1 MGSASVGAPKL
12 LGETNRR
19 IDCRECVACWS
30 KALAIFSQV
39 PAAAVAC
46 GGPLRSGYGDGHVL
60 SFSDCGSRSLRV
72 SLLGFTGQADATTRL
87 TLKASPSLTILAQNS
102 ENSEVQNLLEPQ
114 SDSGVPGGPSQP
126 TPEDQPAAGGNAGPA
141 SGRRRR
147 DERDRPGRGQVAQRC
162 YRHGSATDLPLG

>member
-1 MGSASVGAPKL
+1 MFYRL
-12 LGETNRR
+12 LTAG
-19 IDCRECVACWS
+19 
-30 KALAIFSQV
+30 
-39 PAAAVAC
+39 AAVCA
-46 GGPLRSGYGDGHVL
+46 
-60 SFSDCGSRSLRV
+60 F

-126 TPEDQPAAGGNAGPA
+126 TPEDQPAAGCTNAGPA
-141 SGRRRR
+141 SGRRRWR

>member
-1 MGSASVGAPKL
+1 MGSASVGAPKP

-19 IDCRECVACWS
+19 IDCRECVACSS
-30 KALAIFSQV
+30 KALAIFSQDPPPQSRAV
-39 PAAAVAC
+39 GPYEAAMEMDMFYRLVTAGAAVCA
-46 GGPLRSGYGDGHVL
+46 
-60 SFSDCGSRSLRV
+60 F

-126 TPEDQPAAGGNAGPA
+126 TPEDQPAAGGQMQAQPQGGGGGETNAIDQEEGK
-141 SGRRRR
+141 
-147 DERDRPGRGQVAQRC
+147 
-162 YRHGSATDLPLG
+162 